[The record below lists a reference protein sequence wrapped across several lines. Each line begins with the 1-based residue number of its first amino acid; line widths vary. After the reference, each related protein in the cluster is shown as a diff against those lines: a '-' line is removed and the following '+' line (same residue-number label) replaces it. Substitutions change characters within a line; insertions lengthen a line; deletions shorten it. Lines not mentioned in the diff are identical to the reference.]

1 MQCPNCG
8 QQQISDDVHFC
19 RNCGF
24 SLADNLMA
32 IKSDSTKTAS
42 FWNQG
47 IRRGAILF
55 IIGAL
60 LTFVLATLWDIGAPL
75 EVFVRFSAVASF
87 AVAIFGVIQVIY
99 ALLFN
104 KNASPEKQNNTSQL
118 RPPGQPTELG
128 RVAGNS
134 ALPPAQSI
142 PVTDFSPP
150 RNVNTKEMVSP
161 ASVTENT
168 TKLLRIE
175 QDK

>member
-1 MQCPNCG
+1 
-8 QQQISDDVHFC
+8 
-19 RNCGF
+19 
-24 SLADNLMA
+24 
-32 IKSDSTKTAS
+32 
-42 FWNQG
+42 
-47 IRRGAILF
+47 
-55 IIGAL
+55 
-60 LTFVLATLWDIGAPL
+60 
-75 EVFVRFSAVASF
+75 
-87 AVAIFGVIQVIY
+87 
-99 ALLFN
+99 
-104 KNASPEKQNNTSQL
+104 QL